1 MPNFNYKAVNKNGT
15 LINGSTEAVSKNAV
29 SDALRK
35 QGLKPI
41 LISQHKKKFD
51 LLAFANAKVKSKDL
65 VIFTRQLSTLVSA
78 GVPLNRSFYTLQS
91 QAENKYF
98 KGIIG
103 DIAKQ
108 IEGGANIGDS
118 LKKYPDVFDDVY
130 VNMVIAG
137 ESGGILDEIL
147 KRLATQL
154 EKNQTIKKK
163 VKSATTYPKVVFGIT
178 ILAFVVVMNVIVP
191 KIGAMLLELG
201 GPDAELPML
210 TKIMVS
216 ISDFS
221 KQYIVPIII
230 VSVIISYAIK
240 KYIKTPQG
248 KYKYHSLLIRTPII
262 KTVITKIA
270 IARFARTFS
279 SLMSSG
285 VSVIESI
292 KITSA
297 SIGNK
302 VLEKE
307 LLEASR
313 EVEAGKQLSE
323 PLLKSPHYPPIV
335 GQMLAIG
342 EETGETDQIL
352 IKIADFYEEEVDAT
366 IESLSS
372 ILEPMM
378 IVILGGMVGLV
389 AASVMGPLGSL
400 SSNITK

>member
-1 MPNFNYKAVNKNGT
+1 MAEFTYKAIDQTGKV
-15 LINGSTEAVSKNAV
+15 INGSIESTSKQAVIDMLK
-29 SDALRK
+29 K
-35 QGLKPI
+35 QKIKPLVVNQKLGLNLGGFLNK
-41 LISQHKKKFD
+41 
-51 LLAFANAKVKSKDL
+51 KVKNKDV
-65 VIFTRQLSTLVSA
+65 VIFTRQLSTMVSA
-78 GVPLNRSFYTLQS
+78 GVPLNRAFYTLQE
-91 QAENKYF
+91 QAENEYF
-98 KGIIG
+98 ATIIG

-108 IEGGANIGDS
+108 VEGGTSIGDA
-118 LKKYPDVFDDVY
+118 LKRHPKVFDEIY
-130 VNMVIAG
+130 INMVIAG

-154 EKNQTIKKK
+154 EKNESIKKK
-163 VKSATTYPKVVFGIT
+163 IKSATTYPKVVFGIT
-178 ILAFVVVMNVIVP
+178 IIAFVVVMNVIVP

-201 GPDAELPML
+201 GPDAELPLL
-210 TKIMVS
+210 TRIMVA

-221 KQYIVPIII
+221 KAYIVPIII
-230 VSVIISYAIK
+230 VSVIIVILVRR
-240 KYIKTPQG
+240 YINTPKG
-248 KYKYHSLLIRTPII
+248 KYKYHALLLRTPVI
-262 KTVITKIA
+262 KTVITKVA

-292 KITSA
+292 KITA
-297 SIGNK
+297 GSIGNK

-307 LLEASR
+307 LLEAAK
-313 EVEAGKQLSE
+313 EVEAGKQLSD

-400 SSNITK
+400 SSSIAK